1 VNEHFAQW
9 ATPETQHGK
18 FIPQTRARHA
28 AKLMQIAIVN
38 HVHHEAESRFTVRL
52 IYYNQLRQP
61 EPPARKSL
69 N

>member
-1 VNEHFAQW
+1 
-9 ATPETQHGK
+9 
-18 FIPQTRARHA
+18 
-28 AKLMQIAIVN
+28 MQIAIVN